1 MYLFTTY
8 TSSTAM
14 RPNNT
19 DVNVC
24 DAIIMTT
31 AIAKVYPVCLTNAG
45 SMAGGY
51 WLSDEIN

>member
-1 MYLFTTY
+1 
-8 TSSTAM
+8 M

-51 WLSDEIN
+51 